1 MLALGLKGRYALVVV
16 VVLLLVAALLWS
28 GAQVQAQGDR
38 RMAMLAAD
46 EVQGLGRKALE
57 QRGRTLAHL
66 LAEALTNP
74 VYFVDLEGIGE
85 FTRLVLEEP
94 DVAYV
99 LVFDREG
106 RILHDGSAS
115 IAAFGQPMDGPL
127 AARATAA
134 TQAVVQD
141 GETTVDVTE
150 PMFLGGERLGGV
162 RVGLSRATYEAAAR
176 EAAAAVMRSADAVAE
191 QRRRALLWPLAGLLG
206 LIVLGLWLVATQLVR
221 PIRQAAAYARAL
233 EEGRIV
239 QRIDVSRRDE
249 IGDLMRSMGAL
260 GASLSA
266 HDRDVRRLAY
276 VDSLT
281 GLPNR
286 LMLREALSRAMM
298 VGRSSGTGIAL
309 LFIDL
314 DDFKRINDTLGHDAG
329 DEALA
334 QIARRLEARLA
345 GVRLP
350 AQPEVTGS
358 TGDMVARFGGDE
370 FVALLFGG
378 DLRARAR
385 ACAEGVVE
393 AEREPLAAGG
403 RSVHLNASIGIT
415 LFPDDGDDAQQLLKS
430 GDIAMYEAKQ
440 AGKNCYRYFTAAMTR
455 AAEDRLHLEH
465 DLREAMAAGQLAM
478 HYQPIVDLRSGR
490 MAGAEALLR

>member
-385 ACAEGVVE
+385 AFAEGVFE
-393 AEREPLAAGG
+393 AVREPLAAGG